1 MLGIV
6 GSGLFQEANPLSE
19 GGAFKNANMVHV
31 FSKVQSEC
39 RDPYLDR
46 Q

>member
-1 MLGIV
+1 MLDIV
-6 GSGLFQEANPLSE
+6 GTRLFQEANPLSE
-19 GGAFKNANMVHV
+19 DGAFKNANMVHV